1 MWDERYSSED
11 YVYGTEPN
19 DFLREQDGLLASGGR
34 VLCLAEGEGR
44 NAVYLAGLGM
54 EVTAVDASE
63 VGLAKAHR
71 LAQAKGVAIATEQID
86 LADYDPGQGQ
96 WDAIVSIFCHLP
108 PTVRERL
115 HQRVVNALKPG
126 GLLILEAYRPEQ
138 LDYKT
143 GGPGSADMM
152 MTESSLRS
160 ELDGLHF
167 DLLESRVREVVEGR
181 GHSGDGA
188 VVQLVALKV

>member
-1 MWDERYSSED
+1 MWDQRYSSEH

-19 DFLREQDGLLASGGR
+19 DFLREQSGLLAKGGR

-44 NAVYLAGLGM
+44 NAVFLAALGM

-63 VGLAKAHR
+63 VGLAKARR
-71 LAQAKGVAIATEQID
+71 LADEKGVHIHTEQVD
-86 LADYDPGQGQ
+86 LADYDPGHER
-96 WDAIVSIFCHLP
+96 WDAVVSIFCHLP
-108 PTVRERL
+108 SVVRQRL
-115 HQRVVNALKPG
+115 HQQLVNALKPG

-143 GGPGSADMM
+143 GGPSSAEMM
-152 MTESSLRS
+152 MTEATLKA

-167 DLLESRVREVVEGR
+167 DLLESTVRPVIEGT
-181 GHSGDGA
+181 GHTGQGA
-188 VVQLVALKV
+188 VVRLLALKA